1 MWSSAI
7 MTRFGWVL
15 RILLATF
22 VPPIFAL
29 AQPQQQVGWAGFLP
43 MQFNTSC
50 LHSMGNKLPILRL
63 AAAQPQR
70 DAVAS
75 PLPDEFS
82 WSLAAPVLTPA
93 DPPGDERFSVKDPTI
108 VRFEGNWH
116 LFYTV
121 RSKKRSHQIEYITF
135 KQWQDADRVE
145 RHVLNL
151 SDGYYCA
158 PQVFYF
164 APHKHWYLVYQVI
177 DQSRKPALQ
186 PAYSRTT
193 DIADPNSWTKPVL
206 LFTKN
211 PDNVKMWIDFWV
223 VCDDARGYLFFTS
236 LNGKMWRSETKLPDF
251 PHSWSQP
258 TGALTGDVFEA
269 SHTYSLKGSGRYLT
283 IIEAEAPTVAGVGR
297 RRYYKAYTAES
308 LGGYWQPIAAT
319 VKKPFAGGVNVRHEG
334 EHWTDSFS
342 HGELIRS
349 GHDQTLEVDPARLRL
364 LFQGVTDEKKQ
375 GKKYGEIPWQLG
387 ILKPA
392 Q

>member
-1 MWSSAI
+1 
-7 MTRFGWVL
+7 MTRFGRIW

-22 VPPIFAL
+22 VLPTFASTQ
-29 AQPQQQVGWAGFLP
+29 QPVGWAGFLP
-43 MQFNTSC
+43 MRFNTSC

-70 DAVAS
+70 DSVAS

-82 WSLAAPVLTPA
+82 WSLAAPVLKPV
-93 DPPGDERFSVKDPTI
+93 DPPDDERFSVKDPTT

-193 DIADPNSWTKPVL
+193 DITDPNSWTKPLL
-206 LFTKN
+206 LFTKSG
-211 PDNVKMWIDFWV
+211 DNVKMWIDFWV
-223 VCDDARGYLFFTS
+223 ICDDARAHLFFTS
-236 LNGKMWRSETKLPDF
+236 LNGQMWRSETKLADF
-251 PHSWSQP
+251 PHSWSRP
-258 TGALTGDVFEA
+258 TVALTGDVFEA
-269 SHTYSLKGSGRYLT
+269 SHTYSLTGSGKYLT
-283 IIEAEAPTVAGVGR
+283 IIEAEADAAAGVGR
-297 RRYYKAYTAES
+297 RRYYKAYTADS
-308 LGGYWQPIAAT
+308 LDGYWQPLAAT
-319 VKKPFAGGVNVRHEG
+319 AKNPFAGPVNVRHEG

-349 GHDQTLEVDPARLRL
+349 GCDQTLEVDPARLRL
-364 LFQGVTDEKKQ
+364 LFQGVTDEEKQ
-375 GKKYGEIPWQLG
+375 GKKYGEIPWRLG

>member
-1 MWSSAI
+1 MI
-7 MTRFGWVL
+7 RFGGTL
-15 RILLATF
+15 RILFASFLL
-22 VPPIFAL
+22 PAL
-29 AQPQQQVGWAGFLP
+29 AMAQSQPDG
-43 MQFNTSC
+43 
-50 LHSMGNKLPILRL
+50 
-63 AAAQPQR
+63 
-70 DAVAS
+70 VAS

-93 DPPGDERFSVKDPTI
+93 DPPDDERFSVKDPTI

-135 KQWQDADRVE
+135 KQWQDANTVE

-164 APHKHWYLVYQVI
+164 APHKHWYLIYQVI

-193 DIADPNSWTKPVL
+193 DITDPSSWTKPVL
-206 LFTKN
+206 LFARN

-223 VCDDARGYLFFTS
+223 ICDDAQAHLFFTS
-236 LNGKMWRSETKLPDF
+236 LNGQMWRSETKLASF
-251 PHSWSQP
+251 PHFWSQP
-258 TGALTGDVFEA
+258 TVALTGDIFEA
-269 SHTYSLKGSGRYLT
+269 SHTYSLAGSGKYLT
-283 IIEAEAPTVAGVGR
+283 IIEAEGSTVAGVGR
-297 RRYYKAYTAES
+297 RRYYKAYTADS
-308 LGGYWQPIAAT
+308 LDSHWQPLTAT
-319 VKKPFAGGVNVRHEG
+319 AEKPLAGPVNVRHEG
-334 EHWTDSFS
+334 EHWADSFS

-349 GHDQTLEVDPARLRL
+349 GWDQTLEVDPARLRFM
-364 LFQGVTDEKKQ
+364 FQGATDEDKR
-375 GKKYGEIPWQLG
+375 GKKYGEIPWRLG